1 MADKSSV
8 APAPAESRS
17 AHPFFMFDHIGEQ
30 PAAIEEVLRRNAD
43 SVRALAAALKPMES
57 LTLAGIGTS
66 LNAAMLGEYWIRT
79 TAAMRRVR
87 AVNSFELAHYLPP
100 PQPGSAI
107 LTISHRGWKQFSARA
122 IEDGRRAAVL
132 TASICGQGPREG
144 ARAADHVLLTTEQ
157 EKSGA
162 HTKSFT
168 TALALLLK
176 LAIAMAPAGDFRER
190 IERELADTPAR
201 MARRIADPAQERA
214 AAERFSNFRRLLIIG
229 AGPDYVSARE
239 FALKMKE
246 ATFTWAEALEV
257 EEFLHGPIACADRET
272 LAVLISSGGHGA
284 ERVAQAARALGEIGT
299 MRLALVNETDQEL
312 APQCDS
318 AIPVEGRDEST
329 SIFATVLSAQL
340 FTYYSALARG
350 TDPDKNRREDARYTR
365 AAAHYSL

>member
-8 APAPAESRS
+8 APALAESRS
-17 AHPFFMFDHIGEQ
+17 GHPFFMFEHIGEQ

-43 SVRALAAALKPMES
+43 GVRALAAALKAAES

-66 LNAAMLGEYWIRT
+66 LNAAIAGEYWMRT
-79 TAAMRRVR
+79 IAQTPRVR
-87 AVNSFELAHYLPP
+87 AINSFELAHYFPP
-100 PQPGSAI
+100 ARAGSAL

-122 IEDGRRAAVL
+122 IADGRRAAIL

-144 ARAADHVLLTTEQ
+144 ARAADHVLLTTGQ

-176 LAIAMAPAGDFRER
+176 LAIEVASGGEVRTRA
-190 IERELADTPAR
+190 ERELKETPAR
-201 MARRIADPAQERA
+201 MARRIAEPAQERA
-214 AAERFSNFRRLLIIG
+214 AAQRFSNFRRLLIVG

-272 LAVLISSGGHGA
+272 LAVLISSGGAGA
-284 ERVAQAARALGEIGT
+284 GRVAQAARALGEIGT
-299 MRLALVNETDQEL
+299 MRLALVNEMDQEL
-312 APQCDS
+312 APLCES
-318 AIPVEGRDEST
+318 AIPVEGRDES
-329 SIFATVLSAQL
+329 SSVFATVLSAQL